1 LRYLSLSFFR
11 LTVTVPY
18 GSLNRRAGSMP
29 LAIDAN
35 MLSGL
40 AQAGTNAITCQGF
53 GGIAAIGLGLINS
66 GTIKFDL
73 KNTVPLDNATLAA
86 LPKEPISILS
96 GGNKFEISIQD
107 TKVTVNGMA
116 IVPFAVLTALHSES
130 FILFKHH
137 PKYLSD

>member
-1 LRYLSLSFFR
+1 M
-11 LTVTVPY
+11 
-18 GSLNRRAGSMP
+18 NE
-29 LAIDAN
+29 N

-40 AQAGTNAITCQGF
+40 AQAGINAITCQGF

-73 KNTVPLDNATLAA
+73 KNAVPLDNATLTA

-96 GGNKFEISIQD
+96 EGNKFEISIQD

-130 FILFKHH
+130 SLLSKHDL
-137 PKYLSD
+137 KF